1 MAKTT
6 AGKRRQDNNPAQDS
20 LFVRTLGAFSLS
32 THNPEE
38 GAPENESINIAG
50 RGRRIWMLVAYLVIH
65 RDRDVPV
72 NELFEVLWDETQK
85 RDDPLKTLQHNVS
98 RARDALANLGLPH
111 ARDLIVARS
120 GAYRWNPQ
128 YTTLVDLDLFQDF
141 IAKAD
146 LAQSAEERIDLHKRA
161 VDIYRGDFLP
171 GFEGESWVAP
181 INAYGRSAYINECLT
196 LTRLLSGEENMSEI
210 AAVCERAL
218 RFAPE
223 SEELNIRYIR
233 ALTAS
238 GCPEKAVAV
247 FENVSK
253 LFNDKL
259 GVVPSSELQLAYEEA
274 RQAISGE
281 VMPIDSV
288 RCILNEE
295 AFDGKGMRCDWNS
308 FLSLVRR
315 EARNVGRAKRNA
327 VVVAISYD
335 NSKNVAL
342 DARRVEAILSQHLR
356 SGDVYSRLN
365 AKQFLVLLPEA
376 GEENAEAILH
386 RLKSAFRD
394 RFPRSDARVS
404 AEWYAL
410 TDPAASC

>member
-1 MAKTT
+1 
-6 AGKRRQDNNPAQDS
+6 
-20 LFVRTLGAFSLS
+20 
-32 THNPEE
+32 
-38 GAPENESINIAG
+38 
-50 RGRRIWMLVAYLVIH
+50 
-65 RDRDVPV
+65 
-72 NELFEVLWDETQK
+72 
-85 RDDPLKTLQHNVS
+85 
-98 RARDALANLGLPH
+98 
-111 ARDLIVARS
+111 
-120 GAYRWNPQ
+120 
-128 YTTLVDLDLFQDF
+128 
-141 IAKAD
+141 
-146 LAQSAEERIDLHKRA
+146 
-161 VDIYRGDFLP
+161 
-171 GFEGESWVAP
+171 
-181 INAYGRSAYINECLT
+181 
-196 LTRLLSGEENMSEI
+196 MSEI

-315 EARNVGRAKRNA
+315 EARNAGRAKRNA

-342 DARRVEAILSQHLR
+342 DARRVEAILSRHLR

-386 RLKSAFRD
+386 RLKSAFHD

-410 TDPAASC
+410 TDPVASC